1 MNKKKLFLFIFIII
15 LIILGGFI
23 IFNKKTAKVFKIG
36 NNMSSQEIVEYIL
49 NISSY
54 EATVSVEVTSNKN
67 SNKYVINQKFA
78 SKDFNCQEVL
88 EPSNI
93 SGVKIIH
100 DGGNFRLE
108 NTQLGLSTLFEN
120 YNYISNNCLDLNSF
134 IEDYKSCNTS
144 EFLEEENQI
153 VMKTQSSEKIYKTL
167 YIDKKTYKPTKLEI
181 KDNNQKSV
189 IYILYN
195 EVKVNSTNK
204 EDVLA
209 FKLYDFV
216 SSI

>member
-1 MNKKKLFLFIFIII
+1 MKNILLYILAIIII

-100 DGGNFRLE
+100 DGGYLRLE
-108 NTQLGLSTLFEN
+108 NTQLDLSTLFEN

-153 VMKTQSSEKIYKTL
+153 VMKTQSSERIYKTL
-167 YIDKKTYKPTKLEI
+167 YIDKKTHKPTKLEI

>member
-23 IFNKKTAKVFKIG
+23 IFNKKMAKVFKIG
-36 NNMSSQEIVEYIL
+36 NNMRSQEIVEYIL

-100 DGGNFRLE
+100 DGGNLRLE
-108 NTQLGLSTLFEN
+108 NTQLDLSTLFEN

-153 VMKTQSSEKIYKTL
+153 VMKTQSSERIYKTL
-167 YIDKKTYKPTKLEI
+167 YIDKKTHKPTKLEI

>member
-1 MNKKKLFLFIFIII
+1 MNNKKLFLFIFIII

-23 IFNKKTAKVFKIG
+23 IFNKKTAKVFKIV

-67 SNKYVINQKFA
+67 SNKYVINQRFA

-100 DGGNFRLE
+100 DGGNLRLE
-108 NTQLGLSTLFEN
+108 NTQLDLSTLFEN

>member
-67 SNKYVINQKFA
+67 SNKYIINQKFA

-100 DGGNFRLE
+100 DGGNLRLE
-108 NTQLGLSTLFEN
+108 NTQLDLSTLFEN

-153 VMKTQSSEKIYKTL
+153 VMKTQSSERIYKTL
-167 YIDKKTYKPTKLEI
+167 YI
-181 KDNNQKSV
+181 
-189 IYILYN
+189 